1 MVELMINHEV
11 KKYDNCGEIRS
22 IGWFL
27 LMTQLGLAGGG
38 VWNAHA
44 KKERL
49 IWCSRQERL
58 TAKSESI

>member
-38 VWNAHA
+38 V
-44 KKERL
+44 
-49 IWCSRQERL
+49 
-58 TAKSESI
+58 